1 MPHRQKIIE
10 TLEAH
15 MNAKNISIAAL
26 VCGILGIVGSFI
38 PVVSY
43 FTLVLAILGIV
54 FGVKGRKAEGNDKK
68 GMATAG
74 MVLGII
80 GVACSVIMVLCV
92 ACAVGVA
99 AVGAAA

>member
-1 MPHRQKIIE
+1 
-10 TLEAH
+10 